1 MIIEGEDGITHI
13 NIYSKAKTILGQF
26 LSNFFSAPIKIPE
39 HGEFNSIEGYWYWL
53 ITRDNRLKELHGYEA
68 KQLGRELTVFDL
80 FSTKRFLEENSEEF
94 KNCIKQA
101 IHIKLDS
108 YFVFI
113 RELQDST
120 LPFCHYYEY
129 SGKRVDA
136 GYEWIVE
143 YIEEIRSNLKKNN
156 GL

>member
-1 MIIEGEDGITHI
+1 MIIEGEDGVTHI
-13 NIYSKAKTILGQF
+13 NIYSKAKTNLGKF
-26 LSNFFSAPIKIPE
+26 LSNFAYTPIEIPN
-39 HGEFNSIEGYWYWL
+39 HGNFKSIEGYWYWL
-53 ITRDNRLKELHGYEA
+53 ITRDNRLKELHGYKA

-94 KNCIKQA
+94 KNCIKEA
-101 IHIKLDS
+101 ITIKLDT
-108 YFVFI
+108 FPGFKK
-113 RELQDST
+113 ELQVST

-143 YIEEIRSNLKKNN
+143 FIEEIRNNLKK
-156 GL
+156 